1 MCAGENPSSLFPSSP
16 SSPPHLSLLPCLYT
30 SSPSSSCDHQ
40 NQTGSSLSA
49 SLTSSGGTGNLR
61 FGELGSRGPAMGSI
75 ELGTAGISTQFV
87 EEEEDEE
94 SDSVSG

>member
-1 MCAGENPSSLFPSSP
+1 
-16 SSPPHLSLLPCLYT
+16 
-30 SSPSSSCDHQ
+30 
-40 NQTGSSLSA
+40 
-49 SLTSSGGTGNLR
+49 
-61 FGELGSRGPAMGSI
+61 MGSI

>member
-1 MCAGENPSSLFPSSP
+1 MHESRCALEGISSYPSLSLPLSLSLFPSSP
-16 SSPPHLSLLPCLYT
+16 SSCHC
-30 SSPSSSCDHQ
+30 Q

-75 ELGTAGISTQFV
+75 ELGTAGISTQFE